1 MMTLVA
7 DRLSRDDCV
16 VRGWILDGFPHNHY
30 QATALLDAGFEPDK
44 LVVVDVD
51 HETVFSRTRGRLIDP
66 LTGKV
71 YHKEFAPVDEHEEG
85 KEVAARLTIR
95 HDDANEDNVKNR
107 LAKYDFSDAPVR
119 SLFPTTAHFFDGA
132 ESIDEI
138 YQKVEEF
145 VTLED
150 REHDTRHITDA
161 RDLPLLEYEVL
172 DACVYRR
179 KCCVLVREPA
189 FVNPDGRKPS
199 VWVDIEDFAKTAE
212 DFTNSFRPSADQF
225 AHTHRDARLDK
236 FDLGPGAK
244 MIHVDSP
251 EPTVLA
257 FTLTV
262 APPEPP
268 APVPMPA
275 PLVLCGPGVH
285 TLATT
290 LAARYPEIYEVAS
303 VEPKP
308 EDPKPEGDG
317 EAKDAAAEETPEGE
331 EPAEPEAAETQADAE
346 EEQAADA
353 DALPT
358 EPYVPEKYPGAKSV
372 KAIQSKGIC
381 AVVCLDPAGVVAFKA
396 ANAPP
401 PPELDAEGNPIE
413 EEPEVDADG
422 NPIEKPEVPVPTL
435 VCVGLPPMEPKQPR
449 PPPKEVSEEAGE
461 GEEEGEKEEEPLE
474 DPKPKALTFDHVI
487 YPNARSLDTPETT
500 FEMLKGVFAV
510 KVRLPAPPKDK
521 VDTSTCEA
529 VLHDY
534 DWYKTGA
541 PQRTV
546 LTLATNTSQSAT
558 VHLPRGRHVLQL
570 SVDPGFYFTA
580 DVRSQTAFDMD
591 QPAKMLEEKQLAAP
605 SLAEGTYPEMAAGDW
620 HVWFRR
626 VFKVD
631 KPTTVS
637 AALEVPDD
645 AMSPFARFAVVDN
658 DGAGEVTH
666 FVAGAA
672 PPKSFEPNTH
682 GYTVMAYSKSLTPVP
697 SGPWRLS
704 ALCDSPLASFDDQ
717 PVGEP
722 TRFDGEYR
730 PNYSH
735 LVARVRLAI
744 KNRSLLSI
752 HFESDLPAGFTVTL
766 TDPEDGWEEMQAE
779 YLRGGHKGHLRGTE
793 LHRWVLTREQPILNP
808 YTTHTQIPNYHPITN
823 QSPLTSQVGRLHDAH
838 GSRDVLRTHGGEQ
851 VPGAGGQAGQPAVRV
866 RRATQRGYP
875 ERHALE
881 AHGVRLGSRR
891 GRMDRRHGSR
901 KLFRPNA
908 LFVERGRLSQVQGD
922 GSVRQARRGASR
934 EGVFR
939 RGERAANPGVPRT
952 LRRHRHARGR
962 QGSSFTGGN
971 RGPRRRR
978 GRGGSRP
985 AGHRARPTGAQA
997 RAPGYRR
1004 AQGDLHVGVRGA

>member
-1 MMTLVA
+1 
-7 DRLSRDDCV
+7 LSRDDCV

>member
-1 MMTLVA
+1 
-7 DRLSRDDCV
+7 
-16 VRGWILDGFPHNHY
+16 
-30 QATALLDAGFEPDK
+30 
-44 LVVVDVD
+44 
-51 HETVFSRTRGRLIDP
+51 
-66 LTGKV
+66 
-71 YHKEFAPVDEHEEG
+71 
-85 KEVAARLTIR
+85 
-95 HDDANEDNVKNR
+95 
-107 LAKYDFSDAPVR
+107 
-119 SLFPTTAHFFDGA
+119 
-132 ESIDEI
+132 
-138 YQKVEEF
+138 
-145 VTLED
+145 
-150 REHDTRHITDA
+150 
-161 RDLPLLEYEVL
+161 
-172 DACVYRR
+172 
-179 KCCVLVREPA
+179 
-189 FVNPDGRKPS
+189 
-199 VWVDIEDFAKTAE
+199 
-212 DFTNSFRPSADQF
+212 
-225 AHTHRDARLDK
+225 
-236 FDLGPGAK
+236 
-244 MIHVDSP
+244 
-251 EPTVLA
+251 
-257 FTLTV
+257 
-262 APPEPP
+262 
-268 APVPMPA
+268 
-275 PLVLCGPGVH
+275 
-285 TLATT
+285 
-290 LAARYPEIYEVAS
+290 
-303 VEPKP
+303 
-308 EDPKPEGDG
+308 
-317 EAKDAAAEETPEGE
+317 
-331 EPAEPEAAETQADAE
+331 
-346 EEQAADA
+346 
-353 DALPT
+353 
-358 EPYVPEKYPGAKSV
+358 
-372 KAIQSKGIC
+372 
-381 AVVCLDPAGVVAFKA
+381 VVCLDPAGVVAFKA

-401 PPELDAEGNPIE
+401 PPELDADGNPIE

-449 PPPKEVSEEAGE
+449 PPPKEVPEEAGE

-626 VFKVD
+626 VFKVE

-793 LHRWVLTREQPILNP
+793 LHRW
-808 YTTHTQIPNYHPITN
+808 
-823 QSPLTSQVGRLHDAH
+823 DAYPRCSRC
-838 GSRDVLRTHGGEQ
+838 SRDVLRTHGGEQ

-891 GRMDRRHGSR
+891 VEWTVDTARENYFDQTLSSWNADASR
-901 KLFRPNA
+901 KSKATEAYAKRVAELRAREYSGGENA
-908 LFVERGRLSQVQGD
+908 PPTPAYRELSGDIATHAGAKALPLPEGTEPPADDAEEADPGPPVIELDPLAHRHVRRGTGERKVISMSVYEEREAHLRSQIEASKAKLAAFVEARERGKESRPERVTAKKAEFRSW
-922 GSVRQARRGASR
+922 RQGASQR
-934 EGVFR
+934 LNETAR
-939 RGERAANPGVPRT
+939 SKRAAYLQSLKP
-952 LRRHRHARGR
+952 
-962 QGSSFTGGN
+962 Q
-971 RGPRRRR
+971 
-978 GRGGSRP
+978 P
-985 AGHRARPTGAQA
+985 ADGEGD
-997 RAPGYRR
+997 AP
-1004 AQGDLHVGVRGA
+1004 AE

>member
-1 MMTLVA
+1 
-7 DRLSRDDCV
+7 
-16 VRGWILDGFPHNHY
+16 
-30 QATALLDAGFEPDK
+30 
-44 LVVVDVD
+44 
-51 HETVFSRTRGRLIDP
+51 
-66 LTGKV
+66 
-71 YHKEFAPVDEHEEG
+71 
-85 KEVAARLTIR
+85 
-95 HDDANEDNVKNR
+95 
-107 LAKYDFSDAPVR
+107 
-119 SLFPTTAHFFDGA
+119 
-132 ESIDEI
+132 
-138 YQKVEEF
+138 
-145 VTLED
+145 
-150 REHDTRHITDA
+150 
-161 RDLPLLEYEVL
+161 
-172 DACVYRR
+172 
-179 KCCVLVREPA
+179 
-189 FVNPDGRKPS
+189 
-199 VWVDIEDFAKTAE
+199 
-212 DFTNSFRPSADQF
+212 
-225 AHTHRDARLDK
+225 
-236 FDLGPGAK
+236 
-244 MIHVDSP
+244 
-251 EPTVLA
+251 
-257 FTLTV
+257 
-262 APPEPP
+262 
-268 APVPMPA
+268 
-275 PLVLCGPGVH
+275 
-285 TLATT
+285 
-290 LAARYPEIYEVAS
+290 
-303 VEPKP
+303 
-308 EDPKPEGDG
+308 
-317 EAKDAAAEETPEGE
+317 
-331 EPAEPEAAETQADAE
+331 
-346 EEQAADA
+346 
-353 DALPT
+353 
-358 EPYVPEKYPGAKSV
+358 
-372 KAIQSKGIC
+372 
-381 AVVCLDPAGVVAFKA
+381 
-396 ANAPP
+396 
-401 PPELDAEGNPIE
+401 
-413 EEPEVDADG
+413 
-422 NPIEKPEVPVPTL
+422 
-435 VCVGLPPMEPKQPR
+435 MEPKQPR

-626 VFKVD
+626 VFKVE

-672 PPKSFEPNTH
+672 PPKTFEPNTH

-793 LHRWVLTREQPILNP
+793 LHRWVSTRTQPTPKYPI
-808 YTTHTQIPNYHPITN
+808 TIPNYHPITT
-823 QSPLTSQVGRLHDAH
+823 QLLTNYPSLHRWDAYTMLTVPAMCFEPTEASKYLVLEVKLDNPRCAFDVQPN
-838 GSRDVLRTHGGEQ
+838 GDIPSDMRWKLTAYASDPAAVEWTVDTARENYFDQTLSSWNADASRKSKATEAYAKRVAELRAREYSGGENAPPTPAYRELSGDIATHAGAKALPPPEGTEPPADDAEEAD
-851 VPGAGGQAGQPAVRV
+851 PGPPVIELDPLAHRHVRRGTGERKVISMSVYEEREAHLRSQIEASKAKLAAFVEARERGKESRPERVTAKKAEFRSWRQGASQRLNETARSKRAAYLQSLKPQPA
-866 RRATQRGYP
+866 
-875 ERHALE
+875 
-881 AHGVRLGSRR
+881 
-891 GRMDRRHGSR
+891 D
-901 KLFRPNA
+901 
-908 LFVERGRLSQVQGD
+908 GD
-922 GSVRQARRGASR
+922 GDA
-934 EGVFR
+934 
-939 RGERAANPGVPRT
+939 
-952 LRRHRHARGR
+952 
-962 QGSSFTGGN
+962 
-971 RGPRRRR
+971 
-978 GRGGSRP
+978 P
-985 AGHRARPTGAQA
+985 AE
-997 RAPGYRR
+997 
-1004 AQGDLHVGVRGA
+1004 

>member
-1 MMTLVA
+1 
-7 DRLSRDDCV
+7 
-16 VRGWILDGFPHNHY
+16 
-30 QATALLDAGFEPDK
+30 
-44 LVVVDVD
+44 
-51 HETVFSRTRGRLIDP
+51 
-66 LTGKV
+66 
-71 YHKEFAPVDEHEEG
+71 
-85 KEVAARLTIR
+85 
-95 HDDANEDNVKNR
+95 
-107 LAKYDFSDAPVR
+107 
-119 SLFPTTAHFFDGA
+119 
-132 ESIDEI
+132 
-138 YQKVEEF
+138 
-145 VTLED
+145 
-150 REHDTRHITDA
+150 
-161 RDLPLLEYEVL
+161 
-172 DACVYRR
+172 
-179 KCCVLVREPA
+179 
-189 FVNPDGRKPS
+189 
-199 VWVDIEDFAKTAE
+199 
-212 DFTNSFRPSADQF
+212 
-225 AHTHRDARLDK
+225 
-236 FDLGPGAK
+236 
-244 MIHVDSP
+244 
-251 EPTVLA
+251 
-257 FTLTV
+257 
-262 APPEPP
+262 
-268 APVPMPA
+268 
-275 PLVLCGPGVH
+275 
-285 TLATT
+285 
-290 LAARYPEIYEVAS
+290 
-303 VEPKP
+303 
-308 EDPKPEGDG
+308 
-317 EAKDAAAEETPEGE
+317 
-331 EPAEPEAAETQADAE
+331 
-346 EEQAADA
+346 
-353 DALPT
+353 
-358 EPYVPEKYPGAKSV
+358 
-372 KAIQSKGIC
+372 
-381 AVVCLDPAGVVAFKA
+381 
-396 ANAPP
+396 
-401 PPELDAEGNPIE
+401 
-413 EEPEVDADG
+413 
-422 NPIEKPEVPVPTL
+422 
-435 VCVGLPPMEPKQPR
+435 MEPKQPR
-449 PPPKEVSEEAGE
+449 PPPKEIPEEAGD

-570 SVDPGFYFTA
+570 SVDPGFYFTT

-672 PPKSFEPNTH
+672 PPKTFEPNTH

-793 LHRWVLTREQPILNP
+793 LHRWVSTHEQPTPNYPI
-808 YTTHTQIPNYHPITN
+808 TIPNYHPITT
-823 QSPLTSQVGRLHDAH
+823 QLLTNHPSLHRWDAYTMLTVPAMCFEPTEASKYLVLEVKLDNPRCAFDVQPN
-838 GSRDVLRTHGGEQ
+838 GDIPSDMRWKLTAYASDPAAVEWTVDTARENYFDQTLSSWNADASRKSKATEAYAKRVAELRAREYSGGENAPPTPAYRELSGDIAAHAGAKALPLPEGTEPPADDAEEAD
-851 VPGAGGQAGQPAVRV
+851 PGPPVIELDPLAHRHVRRGTGERKVISMSVYEEREAHLRSQIEASKAKLAAFVEARERGKESRPERVTAKKAEFRSWRQGASQRLNETARSKRAAYLQSLKPQPAD
-866 RRATQRGYP
+866 G
-875 ERHALE
+875 E
-881 AHGVRLGSRR
+881 
-891 GRMDRRHGSR
+891 
-901 KLFRPNA
+901 
-908 LFVERGRLSQVQGD
+908 GD
-922 GSVRQARRGASR
+922 A
-934 EGVFR
+934 
-939 RGERAANPGVPRT
+939 
-952 LRRHRHARGR
+952 
-962 QGSSFTGGN
+962 
-971 RGPRRRR
+971 
-978 GRGGSRP
+978 P
-985 AGHRARPTGAQA
+985 AE
-997 RAPGYRR
+997 
-1004 AQGDLHVGVRGA
+1004 

>member
-1 MMTLVA
+1 M
-7 DRLSRDDCV
+7 
-16 VRGWILDGFPHNHY
+16 
-30 QATALLDAGFEPDK
+30 
-44 LVVVDVD
+44 
-51 HETVFSRTRGRLIDP
+51 
-66 LTGKV
+66 
-71 YHKEFAPVDEHEEG
+71 
-85 KEVAARLTIR
+85 
-95 HDDANEDNVKNR
+95 
-107 LAKYDFSDAPVR
+107 
-119 SLFPTTAHFFDGA
+119 
-132 ESIDEI
+132 
-138 YQKVEEF
+138 
-145 VTLED
+145 
-150 REHDTRHITDA
+150 
-161 RDLPLLEYEVL
+161 
-172 DACVYRR
+172 
-179 KCCVLVREPA
+179 
-189 FVNPDGRKPS
+189 
-199 VWVDIEDFAKTAE
+199 
-212 DFTNSFRPSADQF
+212 
-225 AHTHRDARLDK
+225 
-236 FDLGPGAK
+236 
-244 MIHVDSP
+244 
-251 EPTVLA
+251 
-257 FTLTV
+257 
-262 APPEPP
+262 
-268 APVPMPA
+268 
-275 PLVLCGPGVH
+275 
-285 TLATT
+285 
-290 LAARYPEIYEVAS
+290 
-303 VEPKP
+303 
-308 EDPKPEGDG
+308 
-317 EAKDAAAEETPEGE
+317 
-331 EPAEPEAAETQADAE
+331 
-346 EEQAADA
+346 
-353 DALPT
+353 
-358 EPYVPEKYPGAKSV
+358 
-372 KAIQSKGIC
+372 
-381 AVVCLDPAGVVAFKA
+381 
-396 ANAPP
+396 
-401 PPELDAEGNPIE
+401 
-413 EEPEVDADG
+413 DADG

-449 PPPKEVSEEAGE
+449 PPPKEVPEDAGE

-672 PPKSFEPNTH
+672 PPKTFEPNTH

-793 LHRWVLTREQPILNP
+793 LHRWVSTRTQPTPKYPI
-808 YTTHTQIPNYHPITN
+808 TIPNYHPITT
-823 QSPLTSQVGRLHDAH
+823 QLLTNYPSLHRWDAYTMLTVPAMCFEPTEA
-838 GSRDVLRTHGGEQ
+838 SKYLVLEVKLDNPRCAFDV
-851 VPGAGGQAGQPAVRV
+851 QPNGDIPSDMRWKLTAYASDPAAVRV
-866 RRATQRGYP
+866 
-875 ERHALE
+875 
-881 AHGVRLGSRR
+881 
-891 GRMDRRHGSR
+891 DRRHGSR

-952 LRRHRHARGR
+952 LRRHRGARGG

-971 RGPRRRR
+971 RAPRRRR
-978 GRGGSRP
+978 GRNGSRP
-985 AGHRARPTGAQA
+985 AGHRARPAGAQA

>member
-1 MMTLVA
+1 
-7 DRLSRDDCV
+7 
-16 VRGWILDGFPHNHY
+16 
-30 QATALLDAGFEPDK
+30 
-44 LVVVDVD
+44 
-51 HETVFSRTRGRLIDP
+51 
-66 LTGKV
+66 
-71 YHKEFAPVDEHEEG
+71 
-85 KEVAARLTIR
+85 
-95 HDDANEDNVKNR
+95 
-107 LAKYDFSDAPVR
+107 
-119 SLFPTTAHFFDGA
+119 
-132 ESIDEI
+132 
-138 YQKVEEF
+138 
-145 VTLED
+145 
-150 REHDTRHITDA
+150 
-161 RDLPLLEYEVL
+161 
-172 DACVYRR
+172 
-179 KCCVLVREPA
+179 
-189 FVNPDGRKPS
+189 
-199 VWVDIEDFAKTAE
+199 
-212 DFTNSFRPSADQF
+212 
-225 AHTHRDARLDK
+225 
-236 FDLGPGAK
+236 
-244 MIHVDSP
+244 
-251 EPTVLA
+251 
-257 FTLTV
+257 
-262 APPEPP
+262 
-268 APVPMPA
+268 
-275 PLVLCGPGVH
+275 
-285 TLATT
+285 
-290 LAARYPEIYEVAS
+290 
-303 VEPKP
+303 
-308 EDPKPEGDG
+308 
-317 EAKDAAAEETPEGE
+317 
-331 EPAEPEAAETQADAE
+331 
-346 EEQAADA
+346 
-353 DALPT
+353 
-358 EPYVPEKYPGAKSV
+358 
-372 KAIQSKGIC
+372 
-381 AVVCLDPAGVVAFKA
+381 VAFKA

-401 PPELDAEGNPIE
+401 PPELDADGNPIE

-422 NPIEKPEVPVPTL
+422 NPVEKPEVPVPTL

-449 PPPKEVSEEAGE
+449 PPPKEVPEEAGD

-510 KVRLPAPPKDK
+510 KVQLPLPPKDK

-626 VFKVD
+626 VFKVE

-645 AMSPFARFAVVDN
+645 SMSPFARFAVVDN

-793 LHRWVLTREQPILNP
+793 LHRWVLTREQPTPNYPI
-808 YTTHTQIPNYHPITN
+808 TKPNYHPITN
-823 QSPLTSQVGRLHDAH
+823 QLLTNHPSLHRWDAYTMLTVPAMCFEPTEASKYLVLEVKLDNPRCAFDVQPN
-838 GSRDVLRTHGGEQ
+838 GNIPSDMRWKLTAYASDPAACEWTVDTARENYFDQTLSSWNADASRKSKAAEAYAKRVAELRAREYSGGENAQ
-851 VPGAGGQAGQPAVRV
+851 PTPAYRELSGDIATHAGAKALPPPEGTEPPADDAEEADPGPPVIELDPLAHRHVRRGTGERKVISMSVYEEREAHLRSQIEASKAKLAAFVEARERGKESRPERVTAKKAEFRSWRQGASQRLNETARSKRAAYLQSLKPQPAD
-866 RRATQRGYP
+866 G
-875 ERHALE
+875 E
-881 AHGVRLGSRR
+881 
-891 GRMDRRHGSR
+891 
-901 KLFRPNA
+901 
-908 LFVERGRLSQVQGD
+908 GD
-922 GSVRQARRGASR
+922 A
-934 EGVFR
+934 
-939 RGERAANPGVPRT
+939 
-952 LRRHRHARGR
+952 
-962 QGSSFTGGN
+962 
-971 RGPRRRR
+971 
-978 GRGGSRP
+978 P
-985 AGHRARPTGAQA
+985 AE
-997 RAPGYRR
+997 
-1004 AQGDLHVGVRGA
+1004 

>member
-1 MMTLVA
+1 
-7 DRLSRDDCV
+7 
-16 VRGWILDGFPHNHY
+16 
-30 QATALLDAGFEPDK
+30 
-44 LVVVDVD
+44 
-51 HETVFSRTRGRLIDP
+51 
-66 LTGKV
+66 
-71 YHKEFAPVDEHEEG
+71 
-85 KEVAARLTIR
+85 
-95 HDDANEDNVKNR
+95 
-107 LAKYDFSDAPVR
+107 
-119 SLFPTTAHFFDGA
+119 
-132 ESIDEI
+132 
-138 YQKVEEF
+138 
-145 VTLED
+145 
-150 REHDTRHITDA
+150 
-161 RDLPLLEYEVL
+161 
-172 DACVYRR
+172 
-179 KCCVLVREPA
+179 
-189 FVNPDGRKPS
+189 
-199 VWVDIEDFAKTAE
+199 
-212 DFTNSFRPSADQF
+212 
-225 AHTHRDARLDK
+225 
-236 FDLGPGAK
+236 
-244 MIHVDSP
+244 
-251 EPTVLA
+251 
-257 FTLTV
+257 
-262 APPEPP
+262 
-268 APVPMPA
+268 
-275 PLVLCGPGVH
+275 
-285 TLATT
+285 
-290 LAARYPEIYEVAS
+290 
-303 VEPKP
+303 
-308 EDPKPEGDG
+308 
-317 EAKDAAAEETPEGE
+317 
-331 EPAEPEAAETQADAE
+331 
-346 EEQAADA
+346 
-353 DALPT
+353 
-358 EPYVPEKYPGAKSV
+358 
-372 KAIQSKGIC
+372 
-381 AVVCLDPAGVVAFKA
+381 
-396 ANAPP
+396 
-401 PPELDAEGNPIE
+401 
-413 EEPEVDADG
+413 
-422 NPIEKPEVPVPTL
+422 
-435 VCVGLPPMEPKQPR
+435 MEPKQPR
-449 PPPKEVSEEAGE
+449 PPPKEVPEDAGD
-461 GEEEGEKEEEPLE
+461 GEEEAEKEEEPLE

-626 VFKVD
+626 VFKVE

-672 PPKSFEPNTH
+672 PPKTFEPNTH

-793 LHRWVLTREQPILNP
+793 LHRWDAYTMLTVPAMCFEPTEASKYLVLEVKLDNPRCAFDVQPNGDIPSDMRWKLTAYASDPAAVEWTVDTARE
-808 YTTHTQIPNYHPITN
+808 NYFDQTLSSWN
-823 QSPLTSQVGRLHDAH
+823 ADA
-838 GSRDVLRTHGGEQ
+838 SRKSKATEAYAKRVAELRAREYSGGENAPPTPAYRELSGDIAAHAGAKALPLPEGTEPPAADAEEAD
-851 VPGAGGQAGQPAVRV
+851 PGPPVIELDPLAHRHVRRGTGERKVISMSVYEEREAHLRSQIEASKAKLAAFVEARERGKESRPERVTAKKAEFRSWRQGASQRLNETARSKRAAYLQSLKPQPA
-866 RRATQRGYP
+866 
-875 ERHALE
+875 
-881 AHGVRLGSRR
+881 
-891 GRMDRRHGSR
+891 D
-901 KLFRPNA
+901 
-908 LFVERGRLSQVQGD
+908 GD
-922 GSVRQARRGASR
+922 GDA
-934 EGVFR
+934 
-939 RGERAANPGVPRT
+939 
-952 LRRHRHARGR
+952 
-962 QGSSFTGGN
+962 
-971 RGPRRRR
+971 
-978 GRGGSRP
+978 P
-985 AGHRARPTGAQA
+985 AE
-997 RAPGYRR
+997 
-1004 AQGDLHVGVRGA
+1004 

>member
-1 MMTLVA
+1 
-7 DRLSRDDCV
+7 
-16 VRGWILDGFPHNHY
+16 
-30 QATALLDAGFEPDK
+30 
-44 LVVVDVD
+44 
-51 HETVFSRTRGRLIDP
+51 
-66 LTGKV
+66 
-71 YHKEFAPVDEHEEG
+71 
-85 KEVAARLTIR
+85 
-95 HDDANEDNVKNR
+95 
-107 LAKYDFSDAPVR
+107 
-119 SLFPTTAHFFDGA
+119 
-132 ESIDEI
+132 
-138 YQKVEEF
+138 
-145 VTLED
+145 
-150 REHDTRHITDA
+150 
-161 RDLPLLEYEVL
+161 
-172 DACVYRR
+172 
-179 KCCVLVREPA
+179 
-189 FVNPDGRKPS
+189 
-199 VWVDIEDFAKTAE
+199 VDIEDFAKTAE